1 MLIGKIEE
9 KILEDLIPKEELRVA
24 LKTLESKKELLK
36 ELDHRVYV
44 DKCILLYGTGM
55 HVTLWGLCNY
65 DIMVTSLY

>member
-9 KILEDLIPKEELRVA
+9 KLLEDLIPKEELRVA

-44 DKCILLYGTGM
+44 A
-55 HVTLWGLCNY
+55 LWYWDACDVMG
-65 DIMVTSLY
+65 SLQL